1 MGLRADKSWLKTWY
15 SFFEFRSNSFLLTYF
30 SFQGFEVSLCPSLFQ
45 ENLDPKCF
53 PNFGAFVEETAY
65 QKVLEVHERL
75 SSAPDGA
82 PDIVI
87 GADTMVTLGDKLYG
101 KPNTSSVAFQ
111 MLSELIGRKHTV
123 YTGVAIKYGD
133 KVARFAEST
142 DVFFGKASPE
152 QIQAYVD
159 TGEPLWVLW
168 TDCVSW
174 MYFTSKMIAFFRDK
188 AGGYGIQGVGGCLI
202 ERIEGDY
209 FTVVGLP
216 LYRLCTEL
224 LTLFDYKIELKG

>member
-1 MGLRADKSWLKTWY
+1 MLQPILHQLKTKNVILA
-15 SFFEFRSNSFLLTYF
+15 SGSPRRQELIKNLGVDV
-30 SFQGFEVSLCPSLFQ
+30 QLCPSLFE
-45 ENLDPKCF
+45 ENLDPKNF
-53 PNFGAFVEETAY
+53 PDFGAFVEETAY

-75 SSAPDGA
+75 SRDAKK

-101 KPNTSSVAFQ
+101 KPKNGPMAFQ
-111 MLSELIGRKHTV
+111 MLSELIGKKHTV
-123 YTGVAIKYGD
+123 YTGVAIKYGE
-133 KVARFAEST
+133 KVSRFTEKT
-142 DVFFGKASPE
+142 DVFFGDATSA

-159 TGEPLWVLW
+159 TGEPL
-168 TDCVSW
+168 
-174 MYFTSKMIAFFRDK
+174 DK

-224 LTLFDYKIELKG
+224 IKLFD